1 MWEFLQAMTAAI
13 SSGKFDIVNFL
24 KETCGEELYR
34 WGTNDKYSCPL
45 TRAIDCGPGGYC
57 EVSVHKRI
65 QSHFV

>member
-13 SSGKFDIVNFL
+13 SSGKFDNVNFL

-45 TRAIDCGPGGYC
+45 TRAIESGGYC
-57 EVSVHKRI
+57 EISVHKWI